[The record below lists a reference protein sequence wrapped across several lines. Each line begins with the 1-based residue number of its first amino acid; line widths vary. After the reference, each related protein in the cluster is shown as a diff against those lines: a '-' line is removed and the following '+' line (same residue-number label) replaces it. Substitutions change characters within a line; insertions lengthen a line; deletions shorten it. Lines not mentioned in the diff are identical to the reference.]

1 MPEDYY
7 YYRKFPHIQPAD
19 GTFFITFRLYG
30 SIPIK
35 ILNQYREEKDIIMK
49 KNPQLLND
57 FHFNFERTVFSKF
70 DHLLDNP
77 KSGSKYL
84 SDPRIADIFV
94 NAIHF
99 NDHKTYELIC
109 YSIMSTHVHIILHEI
124 KKPLFRILQSLKR
137 YTARESNK
145 IIEREGAF
153 WEKES
158 YDNLVRDLDDLS
170 VKIKYVLQNPVKAG
184 LVTNWEDWK
193 YTYCAKDFLD

>member
-1 MPEDYY
+1 MPDDYY

-30 SIPIK
+30 SIPNK
-35 ILNQYREEKDIIMK
+35 ILKQYREERAIIMK
-49 KNPQLLND
+49 KNLELLSD
-57 FHFNFERTVFSKF
+57 FDFNFEETVFSKY
-70 DHLLDNP
+70 DHLIDNL
-77 KSGSKYL
+77 KSGQRYL
-84 SDPRIADIFV
+84 SDPRIADILS

-109 YSIMSTHVHIILHEI
+109 YTIMSTHVHIILYEI

-145 IIEREGAF
+145 ILKKEGTF

-158 YDNLVRDLDDLS
+158 YDNLIRDRDDLA
-170 VKIKYVLQNPVKAG
+170 VKINYVLQNPVKAG
-184 LVTNWEDWK
+184 LVKNWEDWK
-193 YTYCAKDFLD
+193 YSYCNKDFLD